1 MNTAPEE
8 FEQLR
13 KLLKLKRYE
22 QPPPGYFN
30 DFSSRIINHL
40 ENPVPHQGA
49 WANLGQEAPW
59 LQRFF
64 ARLEG
69 SPMVAG
75 VFGVVIC
82 SLLLGG
88 IVYSQYTDQSPAA
101 SLVSNPDGTVGSSGD
116 GKMALNDF
124 GLNSNGSLLASTNA
138 VFTSFSDSFGTSGN
152 LNIQPVNFT
161 PDGH

>member
-30 DFSSRIINHL
+30 NFSSRIINHL
-40 ENPVPHQGA
+40 ENPTPQGA
-49 WANLGQEAPW
+49 WANLSQEAPW
-59 LQRFF
+59 LQRFIS
-64 ARLEG
+64 RLEG

-75 VFGVVIC
+75 VFGVIIC

-88 IVYSQYTDQSPAA
+88 IVYSQYTDQSPGTNM
-101 SLVSNPDGTVGSSGD
+101 VSNPDGTVGPSGD

-124 GLNSNGSLLASTNA
+124 GLNSKGSLLASTNA
-138 VFTSFSDSFGTSGN
+138 VFTSVLPDSFGTPGN
-152 LNIQPVNFT
+152 LNIQPVSFT